1 LDGIAVTSLII
12 SLIAMGLSLV
22 RVLKSYGESNRKR
35 EANLFSNVTNIT
47 KLLDDEKFIQSRR
60 AIRKNKLLNQLREGN
75 GNDNLIFEIDLA
87 TEEAAKNVATTY
99 DKLGFMK
106 HDKELEDEF
115 LQWQSYA
122 ISDMWLLTKYLVTK
136 KWRTRNKSNLKVFEG
151 LSNRALNNEQ
161 MDYTENNLS

>member
-1 LDGIAVTSLII
+1 MIKLSLITGYHVYGILTKLDGIAVTSLII

-22 RVLKSYGESNRKR
+22 RVLKSHGESKRKR

-75 GNDNLIFEIDLA
+75 DNLIFEIDLA

-99 DKLGFMK
+99 DRLV
-106 HDKELEDEF
+106 
-115 LQWQSYA
+115 SY
-122 ISDMWLLTKYLVTK
+122 
-136 KWRTRNKSNLKVFEG
+136 
-151 LSNRALNNEQ
+151 
-161 MDYTENNLS
+161 